1 MKILKKEETTD
12 RLMTEEREACHEL
25 VFENFH
31 SSVFLSSILTDY
43 LTDLKSDRLLMKPVV
58 CFVCDGSRR
67 PHKNLHICSL
77 CFVST
82 DNNNNGDDNARQH
95 DDATRGERVSASMVL

>member
-1 MKILKKEETTD
+1 
-12 RLMTEEREACHEL
+12 MTE
-25 VFENFH
+25 
-31 SSVFLSSILTDY
+31 DY
-43 LTDLKSDRLLMKPVV
+43 WGV
-58 CFVCDGSRR
+58 CKVCDGSRR
-67 PHKNLHICSL
+67 PNKNLHICSL

>member
-1 MKILKKEETTD
+1 MKL
-12 RLMTEEREACHEL
+12 
-25 VFENFH
+25 
-31 SSVFLSSILTDY
+31 
-43 LTDLKSDRLLMKPVV
+43 KPVV